1 MIEKLRKFAILLILP
16 LHLFLTYGTSWMEGT
31 AVMILALITVLAV
44 FALSFWQLR
53 SFTAKHSNLRDFSGD
68 YLPYLLQTVLA
79 GIVEGLIYFFAV
91 GTMHVNILS
100 EDWGK
105 GLYFTVSIAELIL
118 GALVALV
125 TGAARTM
132 LYHDE
137 KR

>member
-1 MIEKLRKFAILLILP
+1 MMEKLRKFAIILILP
-16 LHLFLTYGTSWMEGT
+16 LHLFLTDGTGGMEDT
-31 AVMILALITVLAV
+31 AQIIIILITILAA
-44 FALSFWQLR
+44 FALSFWQLQ
-53 SFTAKHSNLRDFSGD
+53 SFTAKHSNMRSFSGD
-68 YLPYLLQTVLA
+68 YLPYLLQAVLV
-79 GIVEGLIYFFAV
+79 GIAEGLIYYFAV

>member
-1 MIEKLRKFAILLILP
+1 MMEKLRKFAIILILP
-16 LHLFLTYGTSWMEGT
+16 LHLFLTYGTGGMEDT
-31 AVMILALITVLAV
+31 AQIIIILITILAA
-44 FALSFWQLR
+44 FALSFWQLQ
-53 SFTAKHSNLRDFSGD
+53 SFTAKHSNIRSFSGD
-68 YLPYLLQTVLA
+68 YLPYLLQAVLV
-79 GIVEGLIYFFAV
+79 GIAEGLIYYFAV

>member
-1 MIEKLRKFAILLILP
+1 MTEKLRKFAILLILP
-16 LHLFLTYGTSWMEGT
+16 LHLFLTYGTRGMEGT
-31 AVMILALITVLAV
+31 AVIIVVLITMLAD
-44 FALSFWQLR
+44 FALSFWQLQ
-53 SFTAKHSNLRDFSGD
+53 SFTAKHSNMRAFSGD

-79 GIVEGLIYFFAV
+79 GIVEGLIYFIAV

>member
-16 LHLFLTYGTSWMEGT
+16 LHLFLTYGTSGMEGT

-44 FALSFWQLR
+44 FVLSFWQLR
-53 SFTAKHSNLRDFSGD
+53 SFTAKHSNMRDFSGD

>member
-1 MIEKLRKFAILLILP
+1 MTEKLRKFAVLLMLP
-16 LHLFLTYGTSWMEGT
+16 LHLFLTYGTGGMEGS
-31 AVMILALITVLAV
+31 AVIIVVLITVLAD

-53 SFTAKHSNLRDFSGD
+53 SFTAKHSNLRAFSGD
-68 YLPYLLQTVLA
+68 YLPYLLQAVLV
-79 GIVEGLIYFFAV
+79 GIAEGLIYYFAV

-100 EDWGK
+100 ENWGK

>member
-16 LHLFLTYGTSWMEGT
+16 LHLFLTYGTSGMEGT
-31 AVMILALITVLAV
+31 AVMILALITVLTV

>member
-1 MIEKLRKFAILLILP
+1 
-16 LHLFLTYGTSWMEGT
+16 MEGT

-44 FALSFWQLR
+44 FVLSFWQLR
-53 SFTAKHSNLRDFSGD
+53 SFTAKHSNMRDFSGD

-79 GIVEGLIYFFAV
+79 GIVEGMIYFFAV

>member
-16 LHLFLTYGTSWMEGT
+16 LHLFLTYGTSGMEGT

-53 SFTAKHSNLRDFSGD
+53 SFTAKHSKMRDFSGD
-68 YLPYLLQTVLA
+68 YLPYLLQTVLIC
-79 GIVEGLIYFFAV
+79 IVEGLIYFFAV

>member
-1 MIEKLRKFAILLILP
+1 MTEKLRKFAIILILP
-16 LHLFLTYGTSWMEGT
+16 LHLFLTYGTGGMEGT
-31 AVMILALITVLAV
+31 AQMIILLITVLAD
-44 FALSFWQLR
+44 FSLSFWQLR
-53 SFTAKHSNLRDFSGD
+53 SFTAKHSNLRAFSGD
-68 YLPYLLQTVLA
+68 YLPYLLQAVLA

-100 EDWGK
+100 ENWGK

>member
-16 LHLFLTYGTSWMEGT
+16 LHLFLTYGTRGKEGT

-53 SFTAKHSNLRDFSGD
+53 SFTAKHSNMRDFSGD

>member
-16 LHLFLTYGTSWMEGT
+16 LHLFLTYGTSGMEGT
-31 AVMILALITVLAV
+31 AVIIVVLITMLAD

-53 SFTAKHSNLRDFSGD
+53 SFTATHSNLRAFGGD

-79 GIVEGLIYFFAV
+79 GIVEALIYFFAV

-100 EDWGK
+100 KDWGK